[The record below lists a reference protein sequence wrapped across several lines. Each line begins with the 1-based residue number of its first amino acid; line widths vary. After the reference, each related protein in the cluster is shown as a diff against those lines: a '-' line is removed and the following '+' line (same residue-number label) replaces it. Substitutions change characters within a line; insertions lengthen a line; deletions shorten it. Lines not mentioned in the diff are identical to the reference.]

1 MDNIYPQIKEKLKN
15 GKLVVFVGT
24 PCQVNGIK
32 LFLNKEYSNLYLID
46 IICHGVPSPKV
57 FEKFATSNNLTD
69 ILKKDVSINFRD
81 KKTGWH
87 TSSLVIKNN
96 DSVIY
101 DKRIHEDPFCKA
113 FLKDICLRKSC
124 YMCHYTNINR
134 VSDIMVGD
142 FWGCPETID
151 DNKGLN
157 LISVNQHGEKLLQKI
172 NASEKNIVLKEFPQ
186 NKVLQ
191 PQLCFPTAKHYARSR
206 FFEELKKQDFN
217 ELVNSI
223 FDKNKNVALLNF
235 HWENNNYGAVLTAYA
250 LNKYINS
257 LGYYA
262 YNVY

>member
-15 GKLVVFVGT
+15 GELVVFVGT

-32 LFLNKEYSNLYLID
+32 LFFNKEYSNLYLID

-113 FLKDICLRKSC
+113 FFKRYL
-124 YMCHYTNINR
+124 
-134 VSDIMVGD
+134 
-142 FWGCPETID
+142 P
-151 DNKGLN
+151 
-157 LISVNQHGEKLLQKI
+157 
-172 NASEKNIVLKEFPQ
+172 
-186 NKVLQ
+186 
-191 PQLCFPTAKHYARSR
+191 
-206 FFEELKKQDFN
+206 
-217 ELVNSI
+217 
-223 FDKNKNVALLNF
+223 
-235 HWENNNYGAVLTAYA
+235 
-250 LNKYINS
+250 
-257 LGYYA
+257 
-262 YNVY
+262 